1 MGAGRRTFGERS
13 GFDLSAQPK
22 VESGETGT
30 KLELCP
36 SLGVLEE
43 RGFPL
48 SSAPLHSRV
57 RGRILMGGLF
67 LPACTSISE
76 Q

>member
-36 SLGVLEE
+36 
-43 RGFPL
+43 R
-48 SSAPLHSRV
+48 
-57 RGRILMGGLF
+57 RGRSGRTGLSPEF
-67 LPACTSISE
+67 RSASQQGQGENFNGWVISASLH
-76 Q
+76 